1 MRQTLRPLLP
11 PLVCFLACLGALV
24 ALSWPMPAHLGTW
37 HLLTA
42 FGDSHAWVF
51 EWLRGELA
59 AGRLPV
65 ETADAGYPQIRA
77 VRLIGWAPAALFMA
91 LRLGMGA
98 LAAANL
104 VQLLSLPVSALA
116 AGALIRRWTEADPW
130 VSGALGVAW
139 ALSPTL
145 LSTYGLGEISNTQAW
160 VLPGCLWLMD
170 RAEADPRWLPAL
182 ALGAFF
188 GVFSSPYFGLALP
201 LLAGGL
207 AVARALR
214 PAPGRSGRA
223 RFIHPGLMLAAVALG
238 LAPSGLYYMAHDAGG
253 GGALFRPAQ
262 QTALGP
268 TLPFP
273 PPVARPDAL
282 VWAREPAPRSPFEP
296 MHASYL
302 GLPLLLAAGLS
313 GRRPGKGRGAGVAL
327 FVGGA
332 LLSLGPW
339 LAWGTDYVRA
349 AGLVF
354 PLPARLLE
362 LLGYPTRQGGLYF
375 RYAVIAELWLVLLVA
390 AGLAGRRRA
399 GLIAGALTLL
409 HVADGVRATGPLW
422 PRPSE
427 AVPEIEVLREM
438 AGSDGAV
445 LELPLQG
452 PLDAAHGQGALLR
465 ALFHRRPTSAL
476 PRDVRPKESVLPGL
490 IERGLASDPAEV
502 LAEAGFR
509 YVLLPDVLRGQIDP
523 HGAALIEA
531 LGPPQHDGAW
541 RIWDLGP
548 TRLAPQRA
556 SMSYQARPAR
566 AREPEQR

>member
-1 MRQTLRPLLP
+1 MRAHLRPLLP

-51 EWLRGELA
+51 EWLRDELA
-59 AGRLPV
+59 AGRLPT
-65 ETADAGYPQIRA
+65 ETADAGYPQIRG
-77 VRLIGWAPAALFMA
+77 VRLIGWAPAALFLV
-91 LRLGMGA
+91 LRTGLSA
-98 LAAANL
+98 LAAANV

-116 AGALIRRWTEADPW
+116 AGALIRRWTDADPW
-130 VSGALGVAW
+130 VSGAMGVAW

-170 RAEADPRWLPAL
+170 AAEANPRWLPAL
-182 ALGAFF
+182 ALGAFL

-207 AVARALR
+207 ALARLWR
-214 PAPGRSGRA
+214 PSSGRSGWA
-223 RFIHPGLMLAAVALG
+223 RWIHPGLMVLAVGLG
-238 LAPSGLYYMAHDAGG
+238 MAPSGLYYMSHDSGG
-253 GGALFRPAQ
+253 GSALFRPAQ
-262 QTALGP
+262 QTELGP
-268 TLPFP
+268 KLPFP

-282 VWAREPAPRSPFEP
+282 LWAREPAPRSPYEP

-302 GLPLLLAAGLS
+302 GVVMVLAAGLS
-313 GRRPGKGRGAGVAL
+313 LRRRGKGRGAGLAL
-327 FVGGA
+327 AVGGA
-332 LLSLGPW
+332 LLALGPW

-349 AGLVF
+349 AGMVF

-362 LLGYPTRQGGLYF
+362 LAGYPTRKGGLYF
-375 RYAVIAELWLVLLVA
+375 RYAVLAELGLVLLVA

-399 GLIAGALTLL
+399 GLIAAVVAAL

-427 AVPEIEVLREM
+427 RVPEIGVLEDM
-438 AGSDGAV
+438 VGEDGAV

-476 PRDVRPKESVLPGL
+476 PRDVRPRETMLPAL
-490 IERGLASDPAEV
+490 LERAVATDPAGT
-502 LAEAGFR
+502 LRAAGFR
-509 YVLLPDVLRGQIDP
+509 YVLLPDVLTHQLDTQ
-523 HGAALIEA
+523 GAALIEA
-531 LGPPQHDGAW
+531 LGAPQHDGAW

-548 TRLAPQRA
+548 TRLAPQR
-556 SMSYQARPAR
+556 SARP
-566 AREPEQR
+566 